1 MPERPGI
8 RVNKNG
14 IKNIKSIKVNVK
26 ILSLETMLITAFVGS
41 RTDMFRNALS
51 PNFVLVL
58 GMN

>member
-51 PNFVLVL
+51 PNCVLVL